1 MKHNSTTLFLESPGA
16 TTAVP
21 WVDNAPDFSGFFEP
35 SLGVLQQTW
44 QDFLDSGEEL
54 EIIPD
59 PEPTPPAPDWLG
71 FKAEYKASPA
81 IRAWFRELDPMDR
94 EDLAAMVAA
103 QSVEGVAAAMADVDY
118 SAVKDEL
125 NGLLAQHHIG
135 LELP

>member
-1 MKHNSTTLFLESPGA
+1 MANKCFWNPDTLEVA
-16 TTAVP
+16 YEVR
-21 WVDNAPDFSGFFEP
+21 P
-35 SLGVLQQTW
+35 S
-44 QDFLDSGEEL
+44 DSYSQEGTVEEYQAL
-54 EIIPD
+54 LASR
-59 PEPTPPAPDWLG
+59 PTPPAPDWLG
-71 FKAEYKASPA
+71 FKADYKASPT

-103 QSVEGVAAAMADVDY
+103 QNVEGVAAAMADVDY

>member
-1 MKHNSTTLFLESPGA
+1 
-16 TTAVP
+16 V
-21 WVDNAPDFSGFFEP
+21 
-35 SLGVLQQTW
+35 
-44 QDFLDSGEEL
+44 EEL

-59 PEPTPPAPDWLG
+59 PEPPLPNPDWLG
-71 FKAEYKASPA
+71 FKADYKASPT

-103 QSVEGVAAAMADVDY
+103 QNVEGVAAAMAEIDY